1 MAQALGGPGGTLSF
15 DTPED
20 GLRALSLVEAPSA
33 RHTVVRALVGSNQRG
48 VTAVPLAPRALRQ
61 LLLAGPLVRMLFVD
75 RCYFWNVFL

>member
-33 RHTVVRALVGSNQRG
+33 RHKLFRALVRNCMER
-48 VTAVPLAPRALRQ
+48 AVFRAPRA
-61 LLLAGPLVRMLFVD
+61 
-75 RCYFWNVFL
+75 W